1 MVLDDF
7 KRPREPRRFSEEEK
21 RLFTI
26 SQFEESIEAGI
37 GCLAEVIN
45 AVAS

>member
-1 MVLDDF
+1 MVDDSL
-7 KRPREPRRFSEEEK
+7 KIVLEK

-26 SQFEESIEAGI
+26 SQFQESIEVGI